1 MSARRLRSCLA
12 TQIERFIQL
21 RRLSGTDYASQT
33 LLLGYFD
40 RYLLEYQWGE
50 PRLSR
55 QITDRYQQS
64 LRPLAPR
71 TQSNRFCVLR
81 QFCKYLAGT
90 DPNSYVPEPL
100 KTIPSN
106 RAHQPYIYSRGELQA
121 LLVAA
126 SDLAPPKSLRPHT
139 FRTLLGLLY
148 STAIRIGE
156 AFALNLE
163 DFDATQQRLYIA
175 QGKFRKARW
184 LALSDSTCRALQR
197 YLHRR
202 LRNRPR
208 SPDSPLLLNER
219 GHRLCYPTVHRT
231 FKRLLQRCGIID
243 NGRDRPRIHDIRHT
257 FAVDRLLAWYRDG
270 EDVNARLPA
279 LATYMGHVNI
289 SSTQVY
295 LRPTAELLGEV
306 QSRFHNHYLKH
317 LNPQGEQS

>member
-1 MSARRLRSCLA
+1 MSAPRLHSSLA
-12 TQIERFIQL
+12 AQIEHFIQL
-21 RRLSGTDYASQT
+21 RCLSGTDYASQT
-33 LLLGYFD
+33 VLLGYFD
-40 RYLLEYQWGE
+40 RFLAEHHWAE
-50 PRLSR
+50 PRLTR
-55 QITDRYQQS
+55 EITDRYQQS

-81 QFCKYLAGT
+81 LFCKYLAGT

-106 RAHQPYIYSRGELQA
+106 RAHHPYIYSRSELQA

-126 SDLAPPKSLRPHT
+126 SDLSPPQSLRPHT

-148 STAIRIGE
+148 STGIRISE
-156 AFALNLE
+156 AFALNLKDLHAAE
-163 DFDATQQRLYIA
+163 QRLYIA
-175 QGKFRKARW
+175 HGKFRKARW
-184 LALSDSTCRALQR
+184 LALSDSTCRALQH

-202 LRNRPR
+202 LRKRPC

-219 GHRLCYPTVHRT
+219 GGRLCYPTVYHT
-231 FKRLLQRCGIID
+231 FQRLLQRCGIID
-243 NGRDRPRIHDIRHT
+243 KGRDGPRIHDMRHT
-257 FAVDRLLAWYRDG
+257 FAVDRLLAWYRDA

-306 QSRFHNHYLKH
+306 HSRFHNHYLKH
-317 LNPQGEQS
+317 LNLPQTS

>member
-50 PRLSR
+50 PRLTR
-55 QITDRYQQS
+55 EITDRYQQS

-106 RAHQPYIYSRGELQA
+106 RAHLPYIYSRSELQA

-126 SDLAPPKSLRPHT
+126 SDLPPPQSLRPHT

-148 STAIRIGE
+148 STGIRIGE
-156 AFALNLE
+156 AFALNLQ
-163 DFDATQQRLYIA
+163 DFNAAEQRLYIA

-184 LALSDSTCRALQR
+184 LALSDSTFRALQH

-202 LRNRPR
+202 LRKRPC

-219 GHRLCYPTVHRT
+219 GGRLCYPTVHHT

-243 NGRDRPRIHDIRHT
+243 HKRDGPRIHDMRHT

-270 EDVNARLPA
+270 TDVNACLPA

-306 QSRFHNHYLKH
+306 HSRFHNHYLKH